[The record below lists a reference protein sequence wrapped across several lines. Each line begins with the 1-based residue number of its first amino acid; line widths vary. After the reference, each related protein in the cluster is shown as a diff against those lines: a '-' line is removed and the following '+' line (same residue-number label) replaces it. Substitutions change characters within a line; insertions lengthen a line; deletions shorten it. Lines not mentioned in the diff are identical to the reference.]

1 MKNGRK
7 VPEQLFLETPV
18 GGRTIAHAGVEVENG
33 EGQRE
38 IGERQKRMKYIEFTT
53 A

>member
-7 VPEQLFLETPV
+7 VPEQLFLETV
-18 GGRTIAHAGVEVENG
+18 GGRTILHTRVEVENG